1 MEQTAFSKMLD
12 ESLETLNFKVG
23 SLISGVIVDLTD
35 DWVVV
40 HVGLKSEP
48 IVARNEFLADEA
60 DKKLEIGDEVK
71 VTLEAIEDGH
81 GSTRVS
87 RLRAMHDESWGKLEE
102 SLNAGTI
109 IKGYITGKV
118 RGGMT
123 VEVGGVRAF
132 LPGSLVDTR
141 PLESFDHLEKSF
153 QEFKVIKLDKDKSN
167 VVLSRKA
174 VQEDINSE
182 EREKIFATIQEGS
195 QISGII
201 KNLTDYGAFVD
212 LGGIDGLLHI
222 TDITWKRI
230 NHPSEVLK
238 VGEELELKVTKF
250 DKEKSRISLGLK
262 QLSEDPWEN
271 IKDTYPINS
280 INKAKV
286 SSLTDYGFFAELDSN
301 TEGLVHVS
309 EIDWT
314 NKNIHPSKV
323 VSVGD
328 EVEVM
333 VLEIDIEKRR
343 ISLGMK
349 QCIENPW
356 LVFSD
361 NHSLG
366 DKVKGE
372 VSSLTDFGMFVSL
385 DGNIDGLIHLSD
397 LSWTE
402 NEEEAAQ
409 NYKKGQEI
417 ETVIL
422 AMDGHKERISLG
434 IKQLTEDFFESFAN
448 ANPKGTKVTAEI
460 KELGDEFVS
469 LTIGSD
475 VPAILKAKEFKDQN
489 PDLGSSVEALIT
501 SIDKKE
507 RVINL
512 SIRALE
518 KSEEKD
524 LLKENVEKNKEIEAS
539 SKTSIGD
546 LIKDELKE
554 SSEEKEE
561 KDEEV

>member
-1 MEQTAFSKMLD
+1 MEQTTFSKMLD
-12 ESLETLNFKVG
+12 ENLDTLNFKVG

-35 DWVVV
+35 DWVVI

-48 IVARNEFLADEA
+48 IIARNEFLADEA

-87 RLRAMHDESWGKLEE
+87 RLRAMHDESWSKLEE
-102 SLNAGTI
+102 SLSSGTI

-153 QEFKVIKLDKDKSN
+153 QEFKVIKLDKEKSN

-195 QISGII
+195 QISGVI

-238 VGEELELKVTKF
+238 VGEEMELKVTKF

-271 IKDTYPINS
+271 IKDTYPVNS

-286 SSLTDYGFFAELDSN
+286 TSLTDYGFFAELDSN

-323 VSVGD
+323 VSAGD
-328 EVEVM
+328 EVDVM

-349 QCIENPW
+349 QCVENPW
-356 LVFSD
+356 TVFAD
-361 NHSLG
+361 NHSLD
-366 DKVKGE
+366 DKVEGV

-385 DGNIDGLIHLSD
+385 DGGIDGLIHLSD

-402 NEEEAAQ
+402 KEEEAVK
-409 NYKKGQEI
+409 NYKKGQKVEA
-417 ETVIL
+417 VIL
-422 AMDGHKERISLG
+422 AMDAHKERISLG
-434 IKQLTEDFFESFAN
+434 IKQLTEDSFETFAKEH
-448 ANPKGTKVTAEI
+448 PKGTKLSAKVESI
-460 KELGDEFVS
+460 EGDNVNLIIGSNIPGVLKFREVKDNPPE
-469 LTIGSD
+469 IGSD
-475 VPAILKAKEFKDQN
+475 I
-489 PDLGSSVEALIT
+489 EALVT
-501 SIDKKE
+501 SIGRKD
-507 RVINL
+507 RTINL
-512 SIRALE
+512 SIRAMEKADE
-518 KSEEKD
+518 KSILE
-524 LLKENVEKNKEIEAS
+524 ENVEKNKEIEAS

-546 LIKDELKE
+546 LIKDELE
-554 SSEEKEE
+554 DSSSNN
-561 KDEEV
+561 DEEV

>member
-1 MEQTAFSKMLD
+1 MEQSTFSKMLD
-12 ESLETLNFKVG
+12 ENLETLNFKVG

-48 IVARNEFLADEA
+48 IIARNEFLADEA

-87 RLRAMHDESWGKLEE
+87 RLRAMHDESWSKLEE

-153 QEFKVIKLDKDKSN
+153 QEFKVIKLDKEKSN

-195 QISGII
+195 QISGVI

-230 NHPSEVLK
+230 NHPSEVLT

-271 IKDTYPINS
+271 IKDTYPVNS

-323 VSVGD
+323 VSPGD
-328 EVEVM
+328 EVDVM

-349 QCIENPW
+349 QCVENPW
-356 LVFSD
+356 LVFAD

-366 DKVKGE
+366 DKVEGE
-372 VSSLTDFGMFVSL
+372 VSSLTDFGMFVGL
-385 DGNIDGLIHLSD
+385 DGGIDGLIHLSD

-402 NEEEAAQ
+402 KEEEAAK
-409 NYKKGQEI
+409 NYKKGQKVEAI
-417 ETVIL
+417 IL
-422 AMDGHKERISLG
+422 AMDAHKERISLG
-434 IKQLTEDFFESFAN
+434 IKQLTEDRFEIFAKD
-448 ANPKGTKVTAEI
+448 NPKGTKLVAKVINIEE
-460 KELGDEFVS
+460 ELIN
-469 LTIGSD
+469 LTVDSD
-475 VPAILKAKEFKDQN
+475 IPAILKLKEVKDN
-489 PDLGSSVEALIT
+489 IPEVGSEIEALVT
-501 SIDKKE
+501 SIGRKD
-507 RVINL
+507 RLINL
-512 SIRALE
+512 SIRAMEKAEE
-518 KSEEKD
+518 KSI
-524 LLKENVEKNKEIEAS
+524 LKENVEKNKEIEAS

-546 LIKDELKE
+546 LIKDEIEE
-554 SSEEKEE
+554 SSTK

>member
-1 MEQTAFSKMLD
+1 MEQTTFSKMLD
-12 ESLETLNFKVG
+12 ENLDTLNFKIG

-48 IVARNEFLADEA
+48 IIARNEFLADEA

-87 RLRAMHDESWGKLEE
+87 RLRAMHDESWSKLEE

-153 QEFKVIKLDKDKSN
+153 QEFKVIKLDKEKSN

-195 QISGII
+195 QISGVI

-230 NHPSEVLK
+230 NHPSEVLT

-271 IKDTYPINS
+271 IKETYPVNS

-328 EVEVM
+328 EVDVM

-349 QCIENPW
+349 QCVENPW

-366 DKVKGE
+366 DKVEGE
-372 VSSLTDFGMFVSL
+372 VSSLTDFGMFVGL
-385 DGNIDGLIHLSD
+385 DGGIDGLIHLSD

-402 NEEEAAQ
+402 KEEEAAK
-409 NYKKGQEI
+409 NYKKGQKVEA
-417 ETVIL
+417 VIL
-422 AMDGHKERISLG
+422 AMDAHKERISLG
-434 IKQLTEDFFESFAN
+434 IKQLTEDHFETFAKD
-448 ANPKGTKVTAEI
+448 NPKGTKLVAKVINIEEELIKLTVDSDIPAVLKLKEVKDNIPEVGSEI
-460 KELGDEFVS
+460 
-469 LTIGSD
+469 
-475 VPAILKAKEFKDQN
+475 
-489 PDLGSSVEALIT
+489 EALVT
-501 SIDKKE
+501 SIGRKD
-507 RVINL
+507 RLINL
-512 SIRALE
+512 SIRAMEKAEE
-518 KSEEKD
+518 KSI
-524 LLKENVEKNKEIEAS
+524 LKENVEKNKEIEAS

-546 LIKDELKE
+546 LIKDEI
-554 SSEEKEE
+554 EENSTK

>member
-1 MEQTAFSKMLD
+1 MEQINFSKMLD
-12 ESLETLNFKVG
+12 ENLDTLNFEVG

-48 IVARNEFLADEA
+48 IIARNEFLADEA

-87 RLRAMHDESWGKLEE
+87 RLRAMHDESWSKLEE
-102 SLNAGTI
+102 SLNSGTI

-141 PLESFDHLEKSF
+141 PLENFDHLEKSF
-153 QEFKVIKLDKDKSN
+153 QEFKVIKLDKEKSN

-195 QISGII
+195 QISGVI

-230 NHPSEVLK
+230 NHPSEILT

-286 SSLTDYGFFAELDSN
+286 SSLTDYGLFAELDSN

-323 VSVGD
+323 VSIGD
-328 EVEVM
+328 EVDVM
-333 VLEIDIEKRR
+333 VLEVDVEKRR

-349 QCIENPW
+349 QCFENPW
-356 LVFSD
+356 LIFAD

-366 DKVKGE
+366 DKVEGD
-372 VSSLTDFGMFVSL
+372 VSSLTDFGMFVGL
-385 DGNIDGLIHLSD
+385 DGGIDGLIHLSD

-402 NEEEAAQ
+402 KEDEAAK
-409 NYKKGQEI
+409 NYKKGQKVEA
-417 ETVIL
+417 VIL
-422 AMDGHKERISLG
+422 AMDAHKERISLG
-434 IKQLTEDFFESFAN
+434 IKQLTEDHFETFAKD
-448 ANPKGTKVTAEI
+448 NPKGTKLVAKVVSIEEDSINLTVGSNIPAVLKLKEVKDNIPEVGTEI
-460 KELGDEFVS
+460 
-469 LTIGSD
+469 
-475 VPAILKAKEFKDQN
+475 
-489 PDLGSSVEALIT
+489 EALVT
-501 SIDKKE
+501 SIGRKD
-507 RVINL
+507 RLINL
-512 SIRALE
+512 SIRAMEKAEE
-518 KSEEKD
+518 KSI
-524 LLKENVEKNKEIEAS
+524 LKENLEKNKQIEAS

-546 LIKDELKE
+546 LIKDEIEE
-554 SSEEKEE
+554 SSTK

>member
-1 MEQTAFSKMLD
+1 MEQTTFSKMLD
-12 ESLETLNFKVG
+12 ENLDTLNFKVG

-35 DWVVV
+35 DWVVI

-48 IVARNEFLADEA
+48 IIARNEFLADEA

-71 VTLEAIEDGH
+71 VTLEAIEYGH

-87 RLRAMHDESWGKLEE
+87 RLRAMHDESWSKLEE
-102 SLNAGTI
+102 SLSSGTI

-153 QEFKVIKLDKDKSN
+153 QEFKVIKLDKEKSN

-195 QISGII
+195 QISGVI

-238 VGEELELKVTKF
+238 VGEEMELKVTKF

-271 IKDTYPINS
+271 IKDTYPVNS

-286 SSLTDYGFFAELDSN
+286 TSLTDYGFFAELDSN

-323 VSVGD
+323 VSAGD
-328 EVEVM
+328 EVDVM

-349 QCIENPW
+349 QCVENPW
-356 LVFSD
+356 TVFAD
-361 NHSLG
+361 NHSLD
-366 DKVKGE
+366 DKVEGE

-385 DGNIDGLIHLSD
+385 DGGIDGLIHLSD

-402 NEEEAAQ
+402 KEEEAVK
-409 NYKKGQEI
+409 NYKKGQKVEA
-417 ETVIL
+417 VIL
-422 AMDGHKERISLG
+422 AMDAHKERISLG
-434 IKQLTEDFFESFAN
+434 IKQLTEDSFETFAKEH
-448 ANPKGTKVTAEI
+448 PKGTKLSAKVESI
-460 KELGDEFVS
+460 EGDNVNLIIGSNIPGVLKFREVKDNPPE
-469 LTIGSD
+469 IGSD
-475 VPAILKAKEFKDQN
+475 I
-489 PDLGSSVEALIT
+489 EALVT
-501 SIDKKE
+501 SIGRKD
-507 RVINL
+507 RTINL
-512 SIRALE
+512 SIRAMEKADE
-518 KSEEKD
+518 KSILE
-524 LLKENVEKNKEIEAS
+524 ENVEKNKEIEAS

-546 LIKDELKE
+546 LIKDELE
-554 SSEEKEE
+554 DSSSNN
-561 KDEEV
+561 DEEV

>member
-1 MEQTAFSKMLD
+1 MEQTTFSKMLD
-12 ESLETLNFKVG
+12 ENLETLNFKIG

-35 DWVVV
+35 DWVVI

-48 IVARNEFLADEA
+48 IIARNEFLADEA

-87 RLRAMHDESWGKLEE
+87 RLRAMHDESWSKLEE

-153 QEFKVIKLDKDKSN
+153 QEFKVIKLDKEKSN

-195 QISGII
+195 QISGVI

-230 NHPSEVLK
+230 NHPSEVLT

-280 INKAKV
+280 VNKAKV

-323 VSVGD
+323 VSEGD
-328 EVEVM
+328 EVQVM

-349 QCIENPW
+349 QCVENPW
-356 LVFSD
+356 LVFAD

-366 DKVKGE
+366 DKVEGK
-372 VSSLTDFGMFVSL
+372 VSSLTDFGMFVGL
-385 DGNIDGLIHLSD
+385 EGGIDGLIHLSD

-402 NEEEAAQ
+402 IDEEAVK
-409 NYKKGQEI
+409 NYKKDQKVEAI
-417 ETVIL
+417 IL
-422 AMDGHKERISLG
+422 AMDAHKERISLG
-434 IKQLTEDFFESFAN
+434 IKQLTEDHFETFAKD
-448 ANPKGTKVTAEI
+448 NPKGTKLVAKVTSIEG
-460 KELGDEFVS
+460 ELIN
-469 LTIGSD
+469 LTIDSEIPAVLKLKEVKDNMPEIGSE
-475 VPAILKAKEFKDQN
+475 I
-489 PDLGSSVEALIT
+489 EALVT
-501 SIDKKE
+501 SIGRKD
-507 RVINL
+507 RLINL
-512 SIRALE
+512 SIRAMEKAEE
-518 KSEEKD
+518 KSILKD
-524 LLKENVEKNKEIEAS
+524 NLEKNKEIEAS

-546 LIKDELKE
+546 LIKDEIEE
-554 SSEEKEE
+554 SSFK

>member
-1 MEQTAFSKMLD
+1 MEQTTFSKMLD
-12 ESLETLNFKVG
+12 ENLDTLNFKVG

-48 IVARNEFLADEA
+48 IIARNEFLADEA

-87 RLRAMHDESWGKLEE
+87 RLRAMHDESWSKLEE
-102 SLNAGTI
+102 SLSSGTI

-153 QEFKVIKLDKDKSN
+153 QEFKVIKLDKEKSN

-195 QISGII
+195 QITGVI

-238 VGEELELKVTKF
+238 VGEEMELKVTKF

-271 IKDTYPINS
+271 IKDTYPVNS

-286 SSLTDYGFFAELDSN
+286 TSLTDYGFFAELDSN

-323 VSVGD
+323 VSAGD
-328 EVEVM
+328 EVDVM

-349 QCIENPW
+349 QCVENPW
-356 LVFSD
+356 TVFAD
-361 NHSLG
+361 NHSLD
-366 DKVKGE
+366 DKVEGE

-385 DGNIDGLIHLSD
+385 DGGIDGLIHLSD

-402 NEEEAAQ
+402 KEEEAVK
-409 NYKKGQEI
+409 NYKKGQKVEA
-417 ETVIL
+417 VIL
-422 AMDGHKERISLG
+422 AMDAHKERISLG
-434 IKQLTEDFFESFAN
+434 IKQLTEDSFETFAKEH
-448 ANPKGTKVTAEI
+448 PKGTKLSAKVESI
-460 KELGDEFVS
+460 EGDNVN
-469 LTIGSD
+469 LIIGSNIPG
-475 VPAILKAKEFKDQN
+475 VLKFREVKDN
-489 PDLGSSVEALIT
+489 PPEIGSKIEALVT
-501 SIDKKE
+501 SIGRKD
-507 RVINL
+507 RNINL
-512 SIRALE
+512 SIRAMEKADE
-518 KSEEKD
+518 KSI
-524 LLKENVEKNKEIEAS
+524 LKENIEKNKKIEAS

-546 LIKDELKE
+546 LIKDELE
-554 SSEEKEE
+554 DSSSNN
-561 KDEEV
+561 DEEV

>member
-1 MEQTAFSKMLD
+1 MEQTNFSKMLD
-12 ESLETLNFKVG
+12 ENLDTLNFEVG

-48 IVARNEFLADEA
+48 IIARNEFLADEA

-87 RLRAMHDESWGKLEE
+87 RLRAMHDESWSKLEE
-102 SLNAGTI
+102 SLNSGTI

-141 PLESFDHLEKSF
+141 PLENFDHLEKSF
-153 QEFKVIKLDKDKSN
+153 QEFKVIKLDKEKSN

-195 QISGII
+195 QISGVI

-230 NHPSEVLK
+230 NHPSEILS

-323 VSVGD
+323 VSIGD
-328 EVEVM
+328 EVDVM
-333 VLEIDIEKRR
+333 VLEVDVEKRR

-349 QCIENPW
+349 QCFENPW
-356 LVFSD
+356 LIFAD

-366 DKVKGE
+366 DKVEGE
-372 VSSLTDFGMFVSL
+372 VSSLTDFGMFVGL
-385 DGNIDGLIHLSD
+385 DGGIDGLIHLSD

-402 NEEEAAQ
+402 KEDEAAK
-409 NYKKGQEI
+409 NYKKGQKVEA
-417 ETVIL
+417 VIL
-422 AMDGHKERISLG
+422 AMDAHKERISLG
-434 IKQLTEDFFESFAN
+434 IKQLTEDHFETFAKD
-448 ANPKGTKVTAEI
+448 NPKGTKLVAKVASIEEDSINLTVGSNIPAVLKLKEVKDNIPEVGTEI
-460 KELGDEFVS
+460 
-469 LTIGSD
+469 
-475 VPAILKAKEFKDQN
+475 
-489 PDLGSSVEALIT
+489 EALVT
-501 SIDKKE
+501 SIGRKD
-507 RVINL
+507 RLINL
-512 SIRALE
+512 SIRAMEKAEE
-518 KSEEKD
+518 KSI
-524 LLKENVEKNKEIEAS
+524 LKENLEKNKQIEAF

-546 LIKDELKE
+546 LIKDEIEE
-554 SSEEKEE
+554 SSTK

>member
-1 MEQTAFSKMLD
+1 MEQTTFSKMLD
-12 ESLETLNFKVG
+12 ENLDTLNFKVG

-35 DWVVV
+35 DWVVI

-48 IVARNEFLADEA
+48 IIARNEFLADEA

-87 RLRAMHDESWGKLEE
+87 RLRAMHDESWSKLEE
-102 SLNAGTI
+102 SLSSGTI

-153 QEFKVIKLDKDKSN
+153 QEFKVIKLDKEKSN

-195 QISGII
+195 QISGVI

-238 VGEELELKVTKF
+238 VGEEMELKVTKF

-271 IKDTYPINS
+271 IKDTYPVNS

-286 SSLTDYGFFAELDSN
+286 TSLTDYGFFAELDSN

-323 VSVGD
+323 VSAGD
-328 EVEVM
+328 EVDVM

-349 QCIENPW
+349 QCVENPW
-356 LVFSD
+356 LVFAD
-361 NHSLG
+361 NHSLD
-366 DKVKGE
+366 DKVEGE

-385 DGNIDGLIHLSD
+385 DGGIDGLIHLSD

-402 NEEEAAQ
+402 KEEEAVK
-409 NYKKGQEI
+409 NYKKGQKVEA
-417 ETVIL
+417 VIL
-422 AMDGHKERISLG
+422 AMDAHKERISLG
-434 IKQLTEDFFESFAN
+434 IKQLTEDSFETFAKEH
-448 ANPKGTKVTAEI
+448 PKGTKLSAKVESI
-460 KELGDEFVS
+460 EGDNVNLIIGSNIPGVLKFREVKDNPPE
-469 LTIGSD
+469 IGSD
-475 VPAILKAKEFKDQN
+475 I
-489 PDLGSSVEALIT
+489 EALVT
-501 SIDKKE
+501 SIGRKD
-507 RVINL
+507 RTINL
-512 SIRALE
+512 SIRAMEKADE
-518 KSEEKD
+518 KSILE
-524 LLKENVEKNKEIEAS
+524 ENVEKNKEIEAS

-546 LIKDELKE
+546 LIKDELE
-554 SSEEKEE
+554 DSSSNN
-561 KDEEV
+561 DEEV

>member
-1 MEQTAFSKMLD
+1 MEQSTFSKMLD
-12 ESLETLNFKVG
+12 ENLETLNFKVG

-48 IVARNEFLADEA
+48 IIARNEFLADEA

-87 RLRAMHDESWGKLEE
+87 RLRAMHDESWSKLEE

-153 QEFKVIKLDKDKSN
+153 QEFKVIKLDKEKSN

-195 QISGII
+195 QISGVI

-230 NHPSEVLK
+230 NHPSEVLT
-238 VGEELELKVTKF
+238 VGEEVELKVTKF

-323 VSVGD
+323 VSAGD
-328 EVEVM
+328 EVDVM
-333 VLEIDIEKRR
+333 VLEIDVEKRR

-349 QCIENPW
+349 QCVENPW
-356 LVFSD
+356 LVFAD

-366 DKVKGE
+366 DKVEGE
-372 VSSLTDFGMFVSL
+372 VSSLTDFGMFVGL
-385 DGNIDGLIHLSD
+385 DGGIDGLTHLSD

-402 NEEEAAQ
+402 KEEEAAK
-409 NYKKGQEI
+409 NYKKGQKVEAI
-417 ETVIL
+417 IL
-422 AMDGHKERISLG
+422 AMDAHKERISLG
-434 IKQLTEDFFESFAN
+434 IKQLTEDHFETFAKD
-448 ANPKGTKVTAEI
+448 NPKGTKLVAKVTSIEE
-460 KELGDEFVS
+460 ELIN
-469 LTIGSD
+469 LTVDSD
-475 VPAILKAKEFKDQN
+475 IPAILKLKEVKDN
-489 PDLGSSVEALIT
+489 IPEVGSEIEALVT
-501 SIDKKE
+501 SIGRKD
-507 RVINL
+507 RLINL
-512 SIRALE
+512 SIRAMEKAEE
-518 KSEEKD
+518 KSI
-524 LLKENVEKNKEIEAS
+524 LKENVEKNKEIEAS

-546 LIKDELKE
+546 LIKDEIEE
-554 SSEEKEE
+554 SSTK

>member
-1 MEQTAFSKMLD
+1 MEQSTFSKMLD
-12 ESLETLNFKVG
+12 ENLETLNFKVG

-48 IVARNEFLADEA
+48 IIARNEFLADEA

-87 RLRAMHDESWGKLEE
+87 RLRAMHDESWSKLEE

-153 QEFKVIKLDKDKSN
+153 QEFKVIKLDKEKSN

-195 QISGII
+195 QISGVI

-230 NHPSEVLK
+230 NHPSEVLT
-238 VGEELELKVTKF
+238 VGEEVELKVTKF

-280 INKAKV
+280 VNKAKV

-323 VSVGD
+323 VSAGD
-328 EVEVM
+328 EVDVM
-333 VLEIDIEKRR
+333 VLEIDVEKRR

-349 QCIENPW
+349 QCVENPW
-356 LVFSD
+356 LVFAD

-366 DKVKGE
+366 DKVEGE
-372 VSSLTDFGMFVSL
+372 VSSLTDFGMFVGL
-385 DGNIDGLIHLSD
+385 DGGIDGLIHLSD

-402 NEEEAAQ
+402 KDEEAAK
-409 NYKKGQEI
+409 NYKKGQKVEAI
-417 ETVIL
+417 IL
-422 AMDGHKERISLG
+422 AMDAHKERISLG
-434 IKQLTEDFFESFAN
+434 IKQLTEDHFETFAKN
-448 ANPKGTKVTAEI
+448 NPKGSKLVGKVISIEEDSVNLIIDTDI
-460 KELGDEFVS
+460 PG
-469 LTIGSD
+469 
-475 VPAILKAKEFKDQN
+475 ILKLKEVKDN
-489 PDLGSSVEALIT
+489 IPEVGSEIEALVT
-501 SIDKKE
+501 SIGRKE
-507 RVINL
+507 RLINL
-512 SIRALE
+512 SIRAMEKAEE
-518 KSEEKD
+518 KSILE
-524 LLKENVEKNKEIEAS
+524 ENVEKNKEIEAS

-546 LIKDELKE
+546 LIKDEI
-554 SSEEKEE
+554 EENSTK

>member
-48 IVARNEFLADEA
+48 IVARNEFLADES

-102 SLNAGTI
+102 SLNSGTI

-123 VEVGGVRAF
+123 VEIGGVRAF

-195 QISGII
+195 QITGII

-230 NHPSEVLK
+230 NHPSEILK

-271 IKDTYPINS
+271 IKDSYPINS
-280 INKAKV
+280 INKARV

-366 DKVKGE
+366 DKVEGE

-385 DGNIDGLIHLSD
+385 DGSIDGLIHLSD

-409 NYKKGQEI
+409 NYTKGQKI
-417 ETVIL
+417 EAVIL
-422 AMDGHKERISLG
+422 AMDAHKERISLG
-434 IKQLTEDFFESFAN
+434 IKQLTEDFFESFASS
-448 ANPKGTKVTAEI
+448 NPKGTKVSAEV
-460 KELGDEFVS
+460 KEIGDEIIS
-469 LTIGSD
+469 LVIGSD
-475 VPAILKAKEFKDQN
+475 ISASIKVKEFKDQN
-489 PDLGSSVEALIT
+489 PDIGSSIEALIT
-501 SIDKKE
+501 SIDRKE
-507 RVINL
+507 RVVNL

-554 SSEEKEE
+554 SSEDKN
-561 KDEEV
+561 EEV

>member
-1 MEQTAFSKMLD
+1 MEQSTFSKMLD
-12 ESLETLNFKVG
+12 ENLESLNFKVG

-48 IVARNEFLADEA
+48 IIARNEFLADEA

-87 RLRAMHDESWGKLEE
+87 RLRAMHDESWSKLEE

-153 QEFKVIKLDKDKSN
+153 QEFKVIKLDKEKSN

-195 QISGII
+195 QISGVI

-230 NHPSEVLK
+230 NHPSEVLT
-238 VGEELELKVTKF
+238 VGEEVELKVTKF

-323 VSVGD
+323 VSAGD
-328 EVEVM
+328 EVDVM
-333 VLEIDIEKRR
+333 VLEIDVEKRR

-349 QCIENPW
+349 QCVENPW
-356 LVFSD
+356 LVFAD

-366 DKVKGE
+366 DKVEGE
-372 VSSLTDFGMFVSL
+372 VSSLTDFGMFVGL
-385 DGNIDGLIHLSD
+385 DGGIDGLIHLSD

-402 NEEEAAQ
+402 KEEEAAK
-409 NYKKGQEI
+409 NYKKGQKVEAI
-417 ETVIL
+417 IL
-422 AMDGHKERISLG
+422 AMDAHKERISLG
-434 IKQLTEDFFESFAN
+434 IKQLTEDHFETFAKD
-448 ANPKGTKVTAEI
+448 NPKGTKLVARVTSIEE
-460 KELGDEFVS
+460 ELIN
-469 LTIGSD
+469 LTVDSD
-475 VPAILKAKEFKDQN
+475 IPAILKLKEVKDN
-489 PDLGSSVEALIT
+489 LPEVGSEIEALVT
-501 SIDKKE
+501 SIGRKD
-507 RVINL
+507 RLINL
-512 SIRALE
+512 SIRAMEKAEE
-518 KSEEKD
+518 KSI
-524 LLKENVEKNKEIEAS
+524 LKENVEKNKEIEAS

-546 LIKDELKE
+546 LIKDEIEE
-554 SSEEKEE
+554 SSTK

>member
-1 MEQTAFSKMLD
+1 MEQTNFSKMLD
-12 ESLETLNFKVG
+12 ENLDTLNFEVG

-48 IVARNEFLADEA
+48 IIARNEFLADEA

-87 RLRAMHDESWGKLEE
+87 RLRAMHDESWSKLEE
-102 SLNAGTI
+102 SLNSGTI

-141 PLESFDHLEKSF
+141 PLENFDHLEKSF
-153 QEFKVIKLDKDKSN
+153 QEFKVIKLDKEKSN

-195 QISGII
+195 QISGVI

-230 NHPSEVLK
+230 NHPSEILT

-323 VSVGD
+323 VSIGD
-328 EVEVM
+328 EVDVM
-333 VLEIDIEKRR
+333 VLEVDVEKRR

-349 QCIENPW
+349 QCFENPW
-356 LVFSD
+356 LIFAD

-366 DKVKGE
+366 DKVEGE
-372 VSSLTDFGMFVSL
+372 VSSLTDFGMFVGL
-385 DGNIDGLIHLSD
+385 DGGIDGLIHLSD

-402 NEEEAAQ
+402 KEDEAAKK
-409 NYKKGQEI
+409 YKKGQKVEA
-417 ETVIL
+417 VIL
-422 AMDGHKERISLG
+422 AMDAHKERISLG
-434 IKQLTEDFFESFAN
+434 IKQLTEDHFETFAKD
-448 ANPKGTKVTAEI
+448 NPKGTKLVAKVASIEEDSINLTVGSNIPAVLKLKEVKDNIPEVGTEI
-460 KELGDEFVS
+460 
-469 LTIGSD
+469 
-475 VPAILKAKEFKDQN
+475 
-489 PDLGSSVEALIT
+489 EALVT
-501 SIDKKE
+501 SIGRKD
-507 RVINL
+507 RLINL
-512 SIRALE
+512 SIRAMEKAEE
-518 KSEEKD
+518 KSI
-524 LLKENVEKNKEIEAS
+524 LKENSEKNKQIEAS

-546 LIKDELKE
+546 LIKDEIEE
-554 SSEEKEE
+554 SSTK

>member
-1 MEQTAFSKMLD
+1 MEQTTFSKMLD
-12 ESLETLNFKVG
+12 ENLDTLNFKVG

-35 DWVVV
+35 DWVVI

-48 IVARNEFLADEA
+48 IIARNEFLADEA

-87 RLRAMHDESWGKLEE
+87 RLRAMHDESWSKLEE
-102 SLNAGTI
+102 SLSSGTI

-153 QEFKVIKLDKDKSN
+153 QEFKVIKLDKEKSN

-195 QISGII
+195 QISGVI

-238 VGEELELKVTKF
+238 VGEEMELKVTKF

-286 SSLTDYGFFAELDSN
+286 TSLTDYGFFAELDSD

-323 VSVGD
+323 VSAGD
-328 EVEVM
+328 EVDVM

-349 QCIENPW
+349 QCVENPW
-356 LVFSD
+356 TVFAD
-361 NHSLG
+361 NHSLD
-366 DKVKGE
+366 DKVEGE

-385 DGNIDGLIHLSD
+385 DGGIDGLIHLSD

-402 NEEEAAQ
+402 KEEEAVK
-409 NYKKGQEI
+409 NYKKGQKVEA
-417 ETVIL
+417 VIL
-422 AMDGHKERISLG
+422 AMDAHKERISLG
-434 IKQLTEDFFESFAN
+434 IKQLTEDSFETFAKEH
-448 ANPKGTKVTAEI
+448 PKGTKLSAKVESI
-460 KELGDEFVS
+460 EGDNVNLIIGSNIPGVLKFREVKDNPPE
-469 LTIGSD
+469 IGSD
-475 VPAILKAKEFKDQN
+475 I
-489 PDLGSSVEALIT
+489 EALVT
-501 SIDKKE
+501 SIGRKD
-507 RVINL
+507 RTINL
-512 SIRALE
+512 SIRAMEKADE
-518 KSEEKD
+518 KSILE
-524 LLKENVEKNKEIEAS
+524 ENVEKNKEIEAS

-546 LIKDELKE
+546 LIKDELE
-554 SSEEKEE
+554 DSSSNN
-561 KDEEV
+561 DEEV

>member
-1 MEQTAFSKMLD
+1 MEQTNFSKMLD
-12 ESLETLNFKVG
+12 ENLDTLNFEVG

-48 IVARNEFLADEA
+48 IIARNEFLADEA

-87 RLRAMHDESWGKLEE
+87 RLRAMHDESWSKLEE
-102 SLNAGTI
+102 SLNSGTI

-141 PLESFDHLEKSF
+141 PLENFDHLEKSF
-153 QEFKVIKLDKDKSN
+153 QEFKVIKLDKEKSN

-195 QISGII
+195 QISGVI

-230 NHPSEVLK
+230 NHPSEILS

-323 VSVGD
+323 VSIGD
-328 EVEVM
+328 EVDVM
-333 VLEIDIEKRR
+333 VLEVDVEKRR

-349 QCIENPW
+349 QCFENPW
-356 LVFSD
+356 LIFAD

-366 DKVKGE
+366 DKVEGE
-372 VSSLTDFGMFVSL
+372 VSSLTDFGMFVGL
-385 DGNIDGLIHLSD
+385 DGGIDGLIHLSD

-402 NEEEAAQ
+402 KEDDAAKK
-409 NYKKGQEI
+409 YKKGQKVEA
-417 ETVIL
+417 VIL
-422 AMDGHKERISLG
+422 AMDAHKERISLG
-434 IKQLTEDFFESFAN
+434 IKQLTEDHFETFAKD
-448 ANPKGTKVTAEI
+448 NPKGTKLVAKVASIEEDSINLTVGSNIPAVLKLKEVKDNIPEVGTEI
-460 KELGDEFVS
+460 
-469 LTIGSD
+469 
-475 VPAILKAKEFKDQN
+475 
-489 PDLGSSVEALIT
+489 EALVT
-501 SIDKKE
+501 SIGRKD
-507 RVINL
+507 RLINL
-512 SIRALE
+512 SIRAMEKAEE
-518 KSEEKD
+518 KSI
-524 LLKENVEKNKEIEAS
+524 LKENSEKNKQIEAS

-546 LIKDELKE
+546 LIKDEIEE
-554 SSEEKEE
+554 SSTK

>member
-1 MEQTAFSKMLD
+1 MEQTTFSKMLD
-12 ESLETLNFKVG
+12 ENLDTLNFKVG

-35 DWVVV
+35 DWVVI

-48 IVARNEFLADEA
+48 IIARNEFLADEA

-87 RLRAMHDESWGKLEE
+87 RLRAMHDESWSKLEE
-102 SLNAGTI
+102 SLSSGTI

-153 QEFKVIKLDKDKSN
+153 QEFKVIKLDKEKSN

-195 QISGII
+195 QISGVI

-238 VGEELELKVTKF
+238 VGEEMELKVTKF

-271 IKDTYPINS
+271 IKDTYPVNS

-286 SSLTDYGFFAELDSN
+286 TSLTDYGFFAELDSN

-323 VSVGD
+323 VSAGD
-328 EVEVM
+328 EVDVM

-349 QCIENPW
+349 QCVENPW
-356 LVFSD
+356 TVFAD
-361 NHSLG
+361 NHSLD
-366 DKVKGE
+366 DKVEGE

-385 DGNIDGLIHLSD
+385 DGGIDGLIHLSD

-402 NEEEAAQ
+402 KEEEAVK
-409 NYKKGQEI
+409 NYKKGQKVEA
-417 ETVIL
+417 VIL
-422 AMDGHKERISLG
+422 AMDAHKERISLG
-434 IKQLTEDFFESFAN
+434 IKQLTEDSFETFAKEH
-448 ANPKGTKVTAEI
+448 PKGTKLSAKVESI
-460 KELGDEFVS
+460 EGDNVNLIIGSNIPGVLKFREVKDNPPE
-469 LTIGSD
+469 IGSD
-475 VPAILKAKEFKDQN
+475 I
-489 PDLGSSVEALIT
+489 EALVT
-501 SIDKKE
+501 SIGRKD
-507 RVINL
+507 RTINL
-512 SIRALE
+512 SIRAMEKADE
-518 KSEEKD
+518 KSILE
-524 LLKENVEKNKEIEAS
+524 ENVEKNKEIEAS

-546 LIKDELKE
+546 LIKDELE
-554 SSEEKEE
+554 DSSSNN
-561 KDEEV
+561 DEEV

>member
-1 MEQTAFSKMLD
+1 MEQINFSKMLD
-12 ESLETLNFKVG
+12 ENLDTLNFEVG

-48 IVARNEFLADEA
+48 IIARNEFLADEA

-87 RLRAMHDESWGKLEE
+87 RLRAMHDESWSKLEE
-102 SLNAGTI
+102 SLNSGTI

-141 PLESFDHLEKSF
+141 PLENFDHLEKSF
-153 QEFKVIKLDKDKSN
+153 QEFKVIKLDKEKSN

-195 QISGII
+195 QISGVI

-230 NHPSEVLK
+230 NHPSEILT

-323 VSVGD
+323 VSIGD
-328 EVEVM
+328 EVDVM
-333 VLEIDIEKRR
+333 VLEVDVEKRR

-349 QCIENPW
+349 QCFENPW
-356 LVFSD
+356 LIFAD

-366 DKVKGE
+366 DKVECE
-372 VSSLTDFGMFVSL
+372 VSSLTDFGMFVGL
-385 DGNIDGLIHLSD
+385 DGGIDGLIHLSD

-402 NEEEAAQ
+402 KEDEAAK
-409 NYKKGQEI
+409 NYKKGQKVEA
-417 ETVIL
+417 VIL
-422 AMDGHKERISLG
+422 AMDAHKERISLG
-434 IKQLTEDFFESFAN
+434 IKQLTEDHFETFAKD
-448 ANPKGTKVTAEI
+448 NPKGTKLVAKVVSIEEDSINLIVGSNIPAVLKLKEVKDNIPEVGTEI
-460 KELGDEFVS
+460 
-469 LTIGSD
+469 
-475 VPAILKAKEFKDQN
+475 
-489 PDLGSSVEALIT
+489 EALVT
-501 SIDKKE
+501 SIGRKD
-507 RVINL
+507 RLINL
-512 SIRALE
+512 SIRAMEKAEE
-518 KSEEKD
+518 KSI
-524 LLKENVEKNKEIEAS
+524 LKENLEKNKQIEAS

-546 LIKDELKE
+546 LIKDEIEE
-554 SSEEKEE
+554 SSTK

>member
-1 MEQTAFSKMLD
+1 MEQTTFSKMLD
-12 ESLETLNFKVG
+12 ENLDTLNFKVG

-48 IVARNEFLADEA
+48 IIARNEFLSDEA

-87 RLRAMHDESWGKLEE
+87 RLRAMHDESWSKLEE
-102 SLNAGTI
+102 SLNTGTI

-153 QEFKVIKLDKDKSN
+153 QEFKVIKLDKEKSN

-195 QISGII
+195 QISGVI

-230 NHPSEVLK
+230 NHPSEVLTI
-238 VGEELELKVTKF
+238 GEEMELKVTKF

-286 SSLTDYGFFAELDSN
+286 TSLTDYGFFAELDSN

-323 VSVGD
+323 VSAGD
-328 EVEVM
+328 EVDVM
-333 VLEIDIEKRR
+333 VLEIDVEKRR

-349 QCIENPW
+349 QCVENPW
-356 LVFSD
+356 LVFAD
-361 NHSLG
+361 NHSLD
-366 DKVKGE
+366 DKVEGK

-385 DGNIDGLIHLSD
+385 DGGIDGLIHLSD

-402 NEEEAAQ
+402 KEEEVVK
-409 NYKKGQEI
+409 NYKKGQKVKA
-417 ETVIL
+417 VIL
-422 AMDGHKERISLG
+422 AMDAHKERISLG
-434 IKQLTEDFFESFAN
+434 IKQLTEDSFETYAKEH
-448 ANPKGTKVTAEI
+448 PKGTKISAKVKSIEGENVNLI
-460 KELGDEFVS
+460 
-469 LTIGSD
+469 IGSN
-475 VPAILKAKEFKDQN
+475 ILGVLKFREVKDN
-489 PDLGSSVEALIT
+489 PPEIGSELEALVT
-501 SIDKKE
+501 SIGRKDRK
-507 RVINL
+507 INL
-512 SIRALE
+512 SIRAMEKAYE
-518 KSEEKD
+518 KSI
-524 LLKENVEKNKEIEAS
+524 LKENVEKNKEIEAS

-546 LIKDELKE
+546 LIKDELE
-554 SSEEKEE
+554 DSSSN

>member
-48 IVARNEFLADEA
+48 LVARNEFLADES

-102 SLNAGTI
+102 SLNSGTI

-123 VEVGGVRAF
+123 VEIGGVRAF

-195 QISGII
+195 QITGII

-230 NHPSEVLK
+230 NHPSEILK

-271 IKDTYPINS
+271 IKDSYPINS
-280 INKAKV
+280 INKARV

-356 LVFSD
+356 LVFSE

-366 DKVKGE
+366 DKVEGE

-385 DGNIDGLIHLSD
+385 DGSIDGLIHLSD

-402 NEEEAAQ
+402 NEEDAAQ
-409 NYKKGQEI
+409 NYTKGQKI
-417 ETVIL
+417 EAVIL
-422 AMDGHKERISLG
+422 AMDAHKERISLG
-434 IKQLTEDFFESFAN
+434 IKQLTEDFFESFASS
-448 ANPKGTKVTAEI
+448 NPKGTKVSAEVKKI
-460 KELGDEFVS
+460 EDEIIS
-469 LTIGSD
+469 LAIGSD
-475 VPAILKAKEFKDQN
+475 ISASIKVKEFKDQN
-489 PDLGSSVEALIT
+489 PDIGSSIEALIT
-501 SIDKKE
+501 SIDRKE
-507 RVINL
+507 RVVNL

-539 SKTSIGD
+539 NKTSIGD

-554 SSEEKEE
+554 SSEDKN
-561 KDEEV
+561 EEV

>member
-1 MEQTAFSKMLD
+1 MEQTTFSKMLD
-12 ESLETLNFKVG
+12 ENLDTLNFKVG

-48 IVARNEFLADEA
+48 IIARNEFLADEA

-87 RLRAMHDESWGKLEE
+87 RLRAMYDESWSKLEE

-153 QEFKVIKLDKDKSN
+153 QEFKVIKLDKEKSN

-195 QISGII
+195 QISGVI

-230 NHPSEVLK
+230 NHPSEVLT

-271 IKDTYPINS
+271 IKETYPVNS
-280 INKAKV
+280 VNKAKV

-328 EVEVM
+328 EVDVM

-349 QCIENPW
+349 QCVENPW

-366 DKVKGE
+366 DKVEGE
-372 VSSLTDFGMFVSL
+372 VSSLTDFGMFVGL
-385 DGNIDGLIHLSD
+385 EGGIDGLIHLSD

-402 NEEEAAQ
+402 KEEEAAK
-409 NYKKGQEI
+409 NYKKGQKVEA
-417 ETVIL
+417 VIL
-422 AMDGHKERISLG
+422 AMDPHKERISLG
-434 IKQLTEDFFESFAN
+434 IKQLTEDHFETFAKE
-448 ANPKGTKVTAEI
+448 NPKGTKLVA
-460 KELGDEFVS
+460 KVS
-469 LTIGSD
+469 SIEEESINLTVGSD
-475 VPAILKAKEFKDQN
+475 IPAVLKLKEVKDN
-489 PDLGSSVEALIT
+489 IPEVGSEIEALVT
-501 SIDKKE
+501 SIGRKD
-507 RVINL
+507 RLINL
-512 SIRALE
+512 SIRAMEKAEE
-518 KSEEKD
+518 KSI
-524 LLKENVEKNKEIEAS
+524 LKENVEKNKQIEAS

-546 LIKDELKE
+546 LIKDEIEE
-554 SSEEKEE
+554 SATK

>member
-1 MEQTAFSKMLD
+1 MEQTNFSKMLD
-12 ESLETLNFKVG
+12 ENLDTLNFEVG

-48 IVARNEFLADEA
+48 IIARNEFLADEA
-60 DKKLEIGDEVK
+60 DKKLEIGDEAK

-87 RLRAMHDESWGKLEE
+87 RLRAMHDESWSKLEE
-102 SLNAGTI
+102 SLNSGTI

-141 PLESFDHLEKSF
+141 PLENFDHLEKSF
-153 QEFKVIKLDKDKSN
+153 QEFKVIKLDKEKSN

-195 QISGII
+195 QISGVI

-230 NHPSEVLK
+230 NHPSEILT

-323 VSVGD
+323 VSIGD
-328 EVEVM
+328 EVDVM
-333 VLEIDIEKRR
+333 VLEVDVEKRR

-349 QCIENPW
+349 QCFENPW
-356 LVFSD
+356 LIFAD

-366 DKVKGE
+366 DKVEGE
-372 VSSLTDFGMFVSL
+372 VSSLTDFGMFVGL
-385 DGNIDGLIHLSD
+385 DGGIDGLIHLSD

-402 NEEEAAQ
+402 KEDEAAK
-409 NYKKGQEI
+409 NYKKGQKVEA
-417 ETVIL
+417 VIL
-422 AMDGHKERISLG
+422 AMDAHKERISLG
-434 IKQLTEDFFESFAN
+434 IKQLTEDHFETFAKD
-448 ANPKGTKVTAEI
+448 NPKGTKLVAKVASIEEDSINLTVGSNIPAVLKLKEVKDNIPEVGTEI
-460 KELGDEFVS
+460 
-469 LTIGSD
+469 
-475 VPAILKAKEFKDQN
+475 
-489 PDLGSSVEALIT
+489 EALVT
-501 SIDKKE
+501 SIGRKD
-507 RVINL
+507 RLINL
-512 SIRALE
+512 SIRAMEKAEE
-518 KSEEKD
+518 KSI
-524 LLKENVEKNKEIEAS
+524 LKENSEKNKQIEAS

-546 LIKDELKE
+546 LIKDEIEE
-554 SSEEKEE
+554 SSTK

>member
-1 MEQTAFSKMLD
+1 MEQSTFSKMLD
-12 ESLETLNFKVG
+12 ENLETLNFKVG

-48 IVARNEFLADEA
+48 IIARNEFLADEA

-87 RLRAMHDESWGKLEE
+87 RLRAMHDESWSKLEE

-153 QEFKVIKLDKDKSN
+153 QEFKVIKLDKEKSN

-195 QISGII
+195 QISGVI

-230 NHPSEVLK
+230 NHPSEVLT
-238 VGEELELKVTKF
+238 VGEEVELKVTKF

-280 INKAKV
+280 VNKAKV

-323 VSVGD
+323 VSAGD
-328 EVEVM
+328 EVDVM
-333 VLEIDIEKRR
+333 VLEIDVEKRR

-349 QCIENPW
+349 QCVENPW
-356 LVFSD
+356 LVFAD

-366 DKVKGE
+366 DKVEGE
-372 VSSLTDFGMFVSL
+372 VSSLTDFGMFVGL
-385 DGNIDGLIHLSD
+385 DGGIDGLIHLSD

-402 NEEEAAQ
+402 KDEEAAK
-409 NYKKGQEI
+409 NYKKGQKVEAI
-417 ETVIL
+417 IL
-422 AMDGHKERISLG
+422 AMDAHKERISLG
-434 IKQLTEDFFESFAN
+434 IKQLTEDHFEIFAKD
-448 ANPKGTKVTAEI
+448 NPKGTKLVAKVISIEE
-460 KELGDEFVS
+460 ELIN
-469 LTIGSD
+469 LTVDSD
-475 VPAILKAKEFKDQN
+475 IPAILKLKEVKDN
-489 PDLGSSVEALIT
+489 IPEVGSEIEALVT
-501 SIDKKE
+501 SIGRKD
-507 RVINL
+507 RLINL
-512 SIRALE
+512 SIRAMEKAEE
-518 KSEEKD
+518 KSI
-524 LLKENVEKNKEIEAS
+524 LKENVEKNKEIEAS

-546 LIKDELKE
+546 LIKDEIEE
-554 SSEEKEE
+554 SSTK

>member
-1 MEQTAFSKMLD
+1 MLD
-12 ESLETLNFKVG
+12 ENLDSLNFKVG

-48 IVARNEFLADEA
+48 IIARNEFLADEA
-60 DKKLEIGDEVK
+60 EKKLEIGDEVK

-87 RLRAMHDESWGKLEE
+87 RLRAMHDESWSKLEE

-153 QEFKVIKLDKDKSN
+153 QEFKVIKLDKEKSN

-230 NHPSEVLK
+230 NHPSEVLT

-271 IKDTYPINS
+271 IKETYPVNS

-328 EVEVM
+328 EVDVM

-349 QCIENPW
+349 QCVENPW

-366 DKVKGE
+366 DKVEGE
-372 VSSLTDFGMFVSL
+372 VSSLTDFGMFVGL
-385 DGNIDGLIHLSD
+385 DGGIDGLIHLSD

-402 NEEEAAQ
+402 KEEEAAK
-409 NYKKGQEI
+409 NYKKGQKVEA
-417 ETVIL
+417 VIL
-422 AMDGHKERISLG
+422 AMDAHKERISLG
-434 IKQLTEDFFESFAN
+434 IKQLTEDHFETFAKE
-448 ANPKGTKVTAEI
+448 NPKGTKLVAKVLSIAEESI
-460 KELGDEFVS
+460 N
-469 LTIGSD
+469 LTVGSD
-475 VPAILKAKEFKDQN
+475 IPAVLKLKEVKDN
-489 PDLGSSVEALIT
+489 IPEVGSEIEALVT
-501 SIDKKE
+501 SIGRKD
-507 RVINL
+507 RLINL
-512 SIRALE
+512 SIRAMEKAEE
-518 KSEEKD
+518 KSI
-524 LLKENVEKNKEIEAS
+524 LKENVEKNKQIEAS

-546 LIKDELKE
+546 LIKDEIEE
-554 SSEEKEE
+554 STTK

>member
-1 MEQTAFSKMLD
+1 MEQTTFSKMLD
-12 ESLETLNFKVG
+12 ENLDTLNFKVG

-48 IVARNEFLADEA
+48 IIARNEFLADEA

-87 RLRAMHDESWGKLEE
+87 RLRAMHDESWSKLEE
-102 SLNAGTI
+102 SLSSGTI

-153 QEFKVIKLDKDKSN
+153 QEFKVIKLDKEKSN

-195 QISGII
+195 QISGVI

-230 NHPSEVLK
+230 NHPSEVLT
-238 VGEELELKVTKF
+238 VGEEMELKVTKF

-280 INKAKV
+280 INKATV
-286 SSLTDYGFFAELDSN
+286 TSLTDYGFFAELDSN

-323 VSVGD
+323 VSAGD
-328 EVEVM
+328 EVDLM

-349 QCIENPW
+349 QCVENPW
-356 LVFSD
+356 LVFAD
-361 NHSLG
+361 NHSLD
-366 DKVKGE
+366 DKVEGE

-385 DGNIDGLIHLSD
+385 DGGIDGLIHLSD

-402 NEEEAAQ
+402 NEEEAVK
-409 NYKKGQEI
+409 NYKKGQKVEA
-417 ETVIL
+417 VIL
-422 AMDGHKERISLG
+422 AMDAHKERISLG
-434 IKQLTEDFFESFAN
+434 IKQLTEDSFETYAKEH
-448 ANPKGTKVTAEI
+448 PKGTKLSAKVESI
-460 KELGDEFVS
+460 EGENVNLI
-469 LTIGSD
+469 IGSNISG
-475 VPAILKAKEFKDQN
+475 VLKVREVKDN
-489 PDLGSSVEALIT
+489 PPEIGSEIEALVT
-501 SIDKKE
+501 SIGRKDRK
-507 RVINL
+507 INL
-512 SIRALE
+512 SIRAMEKADE
-518 KSEEKD
+518 KSI
-524 LLKENVEKNKEIEAS
+524 LKENVEKNKEIEAS

-546 LIKDELKE
+546 LIKDELE
-554 SSEEKEE
+554 DSSSK